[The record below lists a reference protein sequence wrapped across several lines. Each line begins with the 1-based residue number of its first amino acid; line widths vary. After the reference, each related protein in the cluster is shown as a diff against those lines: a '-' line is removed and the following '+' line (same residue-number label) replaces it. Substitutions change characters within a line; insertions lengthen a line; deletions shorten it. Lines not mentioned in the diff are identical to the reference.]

1 VEPWRKLLRWLFS
14 RCAGCEGRFR
24 WSYYPVSGQWYTKGP
39 SLFGEETMNAINA
52 SSSGTTMTKRSR
64 TGR

>member
-39 SLFGEETMNAINA
+39 SLFGEE
-52 SSSGTTMTKRSR
+52 SVWHHECHKRKFQKR
-64 TGR
+64 YTNT